1 VDWNDQLRTSL
12 IWLGEA
18 FVISSIGLTIT
29 IYLLA
34 RLTGWGRL
42 VRRISWAYFN
52 PSRSAL
58 PLAWLVLIVLMT
70 LFSVRLSILLS
81 FWYNGFYSAMQNL
94 DAKAFWFML
103 LVFATLATVYVVR
116 ALLSVY
122 LRQAF
127 LIRWRI
133 WLTDMLMERWLR
145 KQSYYRSQY
154 VPERVDNPDQRIQQ
168 DVETFVGSSLAL
180 SMGLLDAA
188 VSLFSFSIILW
199 SLSGALV
206 LFGWKIPRAMVF
218 MVYLYVI
225 VSTVFAVR
233 IGRPLIRLNFL
244 NEQFSANF
252 RYALIRL
259 REYGESIAFYQGEA
273 VERDNLVMR
282 FGRVIHNMWAILFR
296 SIKFQGFNLAVSQ
309 AAVVFPFIVQAPR
322 LLSRQITLGDVMQTA
337 QAFGQVESALSF
349 FRTSYDDFASYRAV
363 VDRLSGFLDLTESA
377 ERLGSVR
384 TQPDAERIAV
394 RSLTVRTRANV
405 PLVKDL
411 SFELP
416 PSSSLLI
423 RGQSGVGKTTL
434 LRAIAGLWPYV
445 DGTVVRPPD
454 QQSLFL
460 PQKPYLPLG
469 TLRLSLYYP
478 RTPAQTD
485 DLAAAMLRRC
495 HLGHLVERMDEE
507 DDWTRILSLGEQQ
520 RLAIGRVLLNRPLVV
535 FLDEASSA
543 LDEGLEHAMYRLL
556 RESLPA
562 ATLVSVG
569 HRSSLLGMHTRVL
582 EMLGEGRWRF
592 QELPEPASNVG
603 RITILSTPKDDW
615 RLHPSTPK

>member
-1 VDWNDQLRTSL
+1 VDWNGQLRTSL
-12 IWLGEA
+12 IWLGDA
-18 FVISSIGLTIT
+18 FVISSIGLTVT

-34 RLTGWGRL
+34 QFTGWGRL

-58 PLAWLVLIVLMT
+58 PLAWLALIVLMT
-70 LFSVRLSILLS
+70 LFSVRLSILAS
-81 FWYNGFYSAMQNL
+81 FWYNGFYSAMQSLN
-94 DAKAFWFML
+94 AKAFWFML
-103 LVFATLATVYVVR
+103 LVFATLASVYVVR
-116 ALLSVY
+116 ALLNFY

-133 WLTDMLMERWLR
+133 WLTNMLMERWLR
-145 KQSYYRSQY
+145 KQIYYRSQY
-154 VPERVDNPDQRIQQ
+154 VPETVDNPDQRIQQ
-168 DVETFVGSSLAL
+168 DVESFVGSSLAL
-180 SMGLLDAA
+180 SMGLLDSV

-199 SLSGALV
+199 GLSGSLA
-206 LFGWKIPRAMVF
+206 LFGWTIPRAMVF

-225 VSTVFAVR
+225 ISTVFAVR

-244 NEQFSANF
+244 NEQLSANF

-259 REYGESIAFYQGEA
+259 REYGESIAFYKGEA

-282 FGRVIHNMWAILFR
+282 FGKVIHNMWAILFR
-296 SIKFQGFNLAVSQ
+296 SIKFQGFNFAVSQ

-322 LLSRQITLGDVMQTA
+322 LLSRQITLGDVMQTS
-337 QAFGQVESALSF
+337 QSFGQVESALSF
-349 FRTSYDDFASYRAV
+349 FRTSYDEFAGYRAV
-363 VDRLSGFLDLTESA
+363 VNRLSGFLDLTESA

-384 TQPDAERIAV
+384 TEHDAELLAV
-394 RSLTVRTRANV
+394 RSLTVRTPANV
-405 PLVKDL
+405 TLVKDL

-416 PSSSLLI
+416 PTSSLLI
-423 RGQSGVGKTTL
+423 RGQSGIGKTTL

-445 DGTVVRPPD
+445 DGTIARPVD

-478 RTPAQTD
+478 SIPAQAD
-485 DLAAAMLRRC
+485 DQAAAALRRC
-495 HLGHLVERMDEE
+495 HLGHLVARLDEE

-520 RLAIGRVLLNRPLVV
+520 RLAIGRVLLNRPQVV

-543 LDEGLEHAMYRLL
+543 MDEGLEHAMYRLL
-556 RESLPA
+556 REALPG

-569 HRSSLLGMHTRVL
+569 HRSSLLGFHTRGL
-582 EMLGEGRWRF
+582 ELLGDGKWRL
-592 QELPEPASNVG
+592 QDLPEQRVIGA
-603 RITILSTPKDDW
+603 TL
-615 RLHPSTPK
+615 